1 MESQKLKVAL
11 HVLMYFFVC
20 LFHGFCFKTMNLGIV
35 NVSFHMAVHLFLV
48 KGMFVTMM
56 NSVAFLF
63 LKKYFLTFSLLTLFS
78 LCHTLLIFPLKP
90 NLQNVGY
97 R

>member
-63 LKKYFLTFSLLTLFS
+63 LKKIFSYIFIIDIIFIMPHSSYIS
-78 LCHTLLIFPLKP
+78 L
-90 NLQNVGY
+90 
-97 R
+97 